1 MTASTSF
8 LLITVIMACSVETVE
23 ALTIILASG
32 ISRGW
37 RSTIEGAALALVT
50 LAAIVLIVGPVL
62 INYIPIDILRI
73 LVGTLLLIFGLQW
86 LSKAILRASGF
97 KAKHDEAAIYQKTLA
112 ELSQTKG
119 LLRGKRDSV
128 AFVISLKGVFLEG
141 MEVIMIVISFG
152 LPNHQLGIASLG
164 AAIAVIVVGAI
175 GLIVA
180 KPLAKVPE
188 NTMKLGVGI
197 LLTVFGI
204 FWMGEGVG
212 VDWPL
217 ADTFIFILITII
229 LVVVVGLI
237 AYLRSRKNKLTREE
251 IGG

>member
-1 MTASTSF
+1 MN
-8 LLITVIMACSVETVE
+8 L
-23 ALTIILASG
+23 
-32 ISRGW
+32 GW
-37 RSTIEGAALALVT
+37 YVT
-50 LAAIVLIVGPVL
+50 P
-62 INYIPIDILRI
+62 
-73 LVGTLLLIFGLQW
+73 IFGLQW

-112 ELSQTKG
+112 ELSRTKG
-119 LLRGKRDSV
+119 LLRGKRNSV